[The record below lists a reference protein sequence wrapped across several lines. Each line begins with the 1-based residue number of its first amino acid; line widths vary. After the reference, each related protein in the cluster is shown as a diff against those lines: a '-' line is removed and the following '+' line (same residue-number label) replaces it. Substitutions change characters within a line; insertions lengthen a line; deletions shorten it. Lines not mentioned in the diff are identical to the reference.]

1 MATQL
6 ETTMRKSNGA
16 SGAEARVREAKRGM
30 GDDRR
35 AVEVEGDVGFE
46 PREPLTPS
54 DDALAEMNPI
64 LVYLQRIGDVRLLN
78 RLGEQTVAQ
87 QIEDG
92 TEAVFDALLRMP
104 YSRRELLESAD
115 RLIEDVSY
123 RCEVMES
130 DDGHEFEDTSAL
142 KDLEKFQQQLVA
154 ANAEWERCQ
163 KRVKLKKATEDDREA
178 WRAAQRNLFRLFR
191 EFGFG
196 YRVLIK
202 VLAVVRQQSEELK
215 RAQRQLSRMA
225 SPAGLTADTLL
236 ELARTKVFPKTVSA
250 AQQKRILAIV
260 ETIDKVEQ
268 LIGLSSADFVLLCKD
283 LDEGH
288 TRAEQGRAVMI
299 LANLRLVVS
308 IAKRYMN
315 RSLPLLDLIQEGN
328 IGLMKAVE
336 KFEWRRGHKFSTYA
350 TWWIRQSITR
360 AIADQARTIR
370 IPIHLVELLNRIA
383 RARVQLEQKLQREP
397 SNDEIA
403 DLLEMPE
410 EVVSRTLRLARSP
423 VSLEAPV
430 GEDDSELGDFIADED
445 AVDPERRAERE
456 ALRKAT
462 RDMLA
467 TLTQREA
474 KILAKRFGICERRS
488 YTLEEVG
495 RDMALTR
502 ERIRQIEAKALVK
515 LRCPRRA
522 AEVLR
527 AWEEGDAVLDPNRSN

>member
-1 MATQL
+1 MATQI
-6 ETTMRKSNGA
+6 EATTRRSESNKVDA
-16 SGAEARVREAKRGM
+16 RAAEGRRMSERSFEANQ
-30 GDDRR
+30 DD
-35 AVEVEGDVGFE
+35 AGFE
-46 PREPLTPS
+46 PREAQS
-54 DDALAEMNPI
+54 AADDALGEMNPI

-87 QIEDG
+87 QIEEG
-92 TEAVFDALLRMP
+92 TEQVFEALLRMP
-104 YSRRELLESAD
+104 FSRRELLESGE

-123 RCEVMES
+123 RCDVMES
-130 DDGHEFEDTSAL
+130 DDGQEFEDTSAL
-142 KDLEKFQQQLVA
+142 KDLEKFQQQLVTA
-154 ANAEWERCQ
+154 QKEWERCQ
-163 KRVKLKKATEDDREA
+163 KKVKLKKATEEDREN
-178 WRAAQRNLFRLFR
+178 WRNAQRNLFRLFR

-196 YRVLIK
+196 YRVLVK
-202 VLAVVRQQSEELK
+202 VLAVVRQHSEELK
-215 RAQRQLSRMA
+215 RALRQLQRVA
-225 SPAGLTADTLL
+225 SGAGLSASELL
-236 ELARTKVFPKTVSA
+236 AAARQGAMPKAISA
-250 AQQKRILAIV
+250 AQQKRVLNMV
-260 ETIDKVEQ
+260 ETVSGVENMM
-268 LIGLSSADFVLLCKD
+268 GLGCEEFAAICRD

-288 TRAEQGRAVMI
+288 ARAEQGRAVMI

-383 RARVQLEQKLQREP
+383 RARVQLEQQLQREP
-397 SNDEIA
+397 GHDEIA
-403 DLLEMPE
+403 TLLELPE
-410 EVVSRTLRLARSP
+410 DVVSRTIRLARSP

-430 GEDDSELGDFIADED
+430 GDDDSELGDFVADED
-445 AVDPERRAERE
+445 AIDPERLAERE

-462 RDMLA
+462 REMLQ
-467 TLTQREA
+467 TLSQREA

-502 ERIRQIEAKALVK
+502 ERIRQIEAKALLK
-515 LRCPRRA
+515 LKCPRRA

-527 AWEEGDAVLDPNRSN
+527 AWDEGEAVLGDERRDN